1 MSLGSVKRARH
12 ERGEGLPLA
21 LARGPL
27 QLIPDRQPIGV
38 ERYFGQAQ
46 AAGQLA
52 SAAACSDDG
61 TFDLMMS
68 MHT

>member
-1 MSLGSVKRARH
+1 MSSGPGTNAARASPWPSRAV
-12 ERGEGLPLA
+12 L
-21 LARGPL
+21 L
-27 QLIPDRQPIGV
+27 QLIPESQPSG
-38 ERYFGQAQ
+38 RTYFGQAQ